1 MRLIKLNDVID
12 KTSLRRS
19 TIYKYMAENK
29 FPQSVSLGGR
39 SVAWIE
45 SEITDWL
52 LERIGERDEG
62 ISSLS

>member
-45 SEITDWL
+45 SEIVDWL